1 MSSRSHKQKR
11 LRLFE
16 QGNDRCPICLTSFTR
31 QDVELGEVAT
41 LEHVPPKSFK
51 VGSTAMCLTCS
62 DCNNSAGRAEHAA
75 VEARRE
81 PKVRIEM
88 PGFPIQTGRASVDA
102 SGSVISIRM
111 SRSQASR
118 DAIIKMM
125 DSPRPQ
131 IKAIFRVPSVSYASV
146 PWLKAAYL
154 SVFSLL
160 GVHGYRYAEGEAIE
174 RVRKQI
180 MNPKDEVIR
189 HFAFQA
195 PSTWREKNCIVM
207 NRTQT
212 PCWAVKM
219 GDCIVLLPKSWDQSL
234 YERTDKMPS
243 SNVNVTIGDGPLWY
257 PVKFGD
263 QRVGSIAFSEGYHP
277 RETLDKDLFGL
288 PGQLTQGDKIASF
301 FFADYSGQEV
311 TVIVTEG
318 LGEDR
323 E

>member
-1 MSSRSHKQKR
+1 MSSRSYKQKR
-11 LRLFE
+11 LRLFK

-51 VGSTAMCLTCS
+51 IGSTAMCLTCS
-62 DCNNSAGRAEHAA
+62 DCNNSAGRTEHAA

-81 PKVRIEM
+81 PKARIEA

-111 SRSQASR
+111 SKSQASR

-125 DSPRPQ
+125 DSPQPQ
-131 IKAIFRVPSVSYASV
+131 IKAVFRVPNLRYVSV

-195 PSTWREKNCIVM
+195 PSTWREKNCIAM

-219 GDCIVLLPKSWDQSL
+219 GDCIVLLPRSWDQSL
-234 YERTDKMPS
+234 YDWTGKMPS
-243 SNVNVTIGDGPLWY
+243 SNVNVTIGGGPLWY

-263 QRVGSIAFSEGYHP
+263 QRVGSIAFAEGYHP
-277 RETLDKDLFGL
+277 RETLGKDLFGL
-288 PGQLTQGDKIASF
+288 PGKLTQGDKMASF

-311 TVIVTEG
+311 TVVITKG

>member
-41 LEHVPPKSFK
+41 LEHVPPKSFQ

-81 PKVRIEM
+81 PKARIEM
-88 PGFPIQTGRASVDA
+88 PGFPIQTGRASADA

-111 SRSQASR
+111 SKSQASR

-125 DSPRPQ
+125 DSPQPQ
-131 IKAIFRVPSVSYASV
+131 IKAIFRAPNLRYVSV

-195 PSTWREKNCIVM
+195 PSTWREKNSIAM

-219 GDCIVLLPKSWDQSL
+219 GDCIVLLPRSWDQSL
-234 YERTDKMPS
+234 YEWTGKMPS
-243 SNVNVTIGDGPLWY
+243 SNVNVTIGGGPLWY

-263 QRVGSIAFSEGYHP
+263 QRVGSIGFQEGFHP
-277 RETLDKDLFGL
+277 RETLSKDLFGL
-288 PGQLTQGDKIASF
+288 PGQLTQGDKMASF

-311 TVIVTEG
+311 TVIVTER